1 FNILHP
7 QHPREA
13 LATDA
18 IMPFTR
24 GWLSGKMRSTED
36 ENHYQKWVL
45 PEPFVRHGHCA
56 PQCFP
61 SYKFSN
67 LGNR

>member
-1 FNILHP
+1 
-7 QHPREA
+7 
-13 LATDA
+13 
-18 IMPFTR
+18 MPSLTR
-24 GWLSGKMRSTED
+24 SGRRGDPTPGV
-36 ENHYQKWVL
+36 WVL
-45 PEPFVRHGHCA
+45 PETFVRHGHCA